1 MDHSADEVIPTADPT
16 LDDDPT
22 RPARS
27 RLTPP
32 RVWAG
37 LMVLCLVVAMTCFVA
52 AGVIRRTDSASG
64 TVGDALATFGGV
76 FLAASMFAFV
86 GFVFGAARE
95 SSDVARTEH
104 GVRSALV
111 ASGIVFMVAL
121 VGGGMVVAQT
131 VEERLD
137 LNPVTTAPKTAPK
150 GSGTSST
157 SVAPGAPA
165 PAPAST
171 ACPPDA
177 LPGTC

>member
-16 LDDDPT
+16 LDDEPS

-121 VGGGMVVAQT
+121 VGGAVVAQT
-131 VEERLD
+131 VEERLE
-137 LNPVTTAPKTAPK
+137 LNPSTTAPKSEPK
-150 GSGTSST
+150 VRHVVDLGHPGSSC
-157 SVAPGAPA
+157 PGAGQHHVSA
-165 PAPAST
+165 
-171 ACPPDA
+171 
-177 LPGTC
+177 

>member
-121 VGGGMVVAQT
+121 VGGGAVVAQT
-131 VEERLD
+131 VEERLE
-137 LNPVTTAPKTAPK
+137 LNPSTTAPKSEPK

-157 SVAPGAPA
+157 SVTPGAPA

-171 ACPPDA
+171 TCPPEA

>member
-121 VGGGMVVAQT
+121 VGGGAVVAQT

-137 LNPVTTAPKTAPK
+137 LNPATTAPKSEPK

-165 PAPAST
+165 PAPANSE
-171 ACPPDA
+171 CPRDA

>member
-16 LDDDPT
+16 LDDEPS

-121 VGGGMVVAQT
+121 VGGGAVVAQT
-131 VEERLD
+131 VEERLELGARRPLGEERAD
-137 LNPVTTAPKTAPK
+137 QRGHVDAPLAPLYLRSK
-150 GSGTSST
+150 RTVGSGTD
-157 SVAPGAPA
+157 PR
-165 PAPAST
+165 
-171 ACPPDA
+171 
-177 LPGTC
+177 

>member
-1 MDHSADEVIPTADPT
+1 MEQTTDDPGPESGPP
-16 LDDDPT
+16 LDDQRRTAAP
-22 RPARS
+22 P
-27 RLTPP
+27 RLSPP

-37 LMVLCLVVAMTCFVA
+37 LMVLCLVVAMTCFLA

-76 FLAASMFAFV
+76 FLATSLFAFV

-95 SSDVARTEH
+95 SSDEARTEH

-111 ASGIVFMVAL
+111 ASGIVFVMAL

-131 VEERLD
+131 VEERLELD
-137 LNPVTTAPKTAPK
+137 PATTAPTSGPK

-165 PAPAST
+165 PAPTVAT
-171 ACPPDA
+171 CPPDA

>member
-16 LDDDPT
+16 LNDDPT

-64 TVGDALATFGGV
+64 TVGDALATFSGV
-76 FLAASMFAFV
+76 FLSASLFAFV

-121 VGGGMVVAQT
+121 VGGGAVVAQT

-137 LNPVTTAPKTAPK
+137 LNPATTAPKSEPK

-165 PAPAST
+165 PAPANSE
-171 ACPPDA
+171 CPRDA

>member
-1 MDHSADEVIPTADPT
+1 
-16 LDDDPT
+16 
-22 RPARS
+22 
-27 RLTPP
+27 
-32 RVWAG
+32 
-37 LMVLCLVVAMTCFVA
+37 MVLCLVVAMTCFVA

>member
-16 LDDDPT
+16 LDDEPS

-157 SVAPGAPA
+157 SVTPGAPA

>member
-76 FLAASMFAFV
+76 FLAASLFAFV

-121 VGGGMVVAQT
+121 VGGGAVVAQT

-165 PAPAST
+165 PAPANSE
-171 ACPPDA
+171 CPRDA

>member
-76 FLAASMFAFV
+76 FLAASLFAFV

-121 VGGGMVVAQT
+121 VGGGAVVAQT

-137 LNPVTTAPKTAPK
+137 QNPATTAPKSEPK

-165 PAPAST
+165 PAPANSE
-171 ACPPDA
+171 CPRDA